1 MATAYLICHWAETF
15 ETSESRKIVGPLK
28 WVGIPTK
35 HDGTGYRSVIL
46 AKNGPLILCAWW
58 AMVQVAAKMPV
69 RGLLANEN
77 GPFDAE
83 RLAIK
88 TGLPQ
93 KIFGFALNL
102 LTNHRINWLQ
112 QVEWDENLPFAEN
125 CEHLGVNQRLSARVS
140 GHQRAPAGNGEPLSH
155 EGNAANPPTSA
166 GCSGVNGRH
175 QRMPADASGDQSVL
189 QDRTLQEKTG
199 EEKTLSSASERAS
212 RPGAELITDY
222 ETAQQ
227 VISEHVFRETDPGR
241 WSHQAMEGLSHHLPI
256 RRKDVKLV
264 SWFHRIPPDDSV
276 QELKTRRQ
284 SPGTLMPNWSD
295 EVIRARRFREKIGA
309 GMSDPDRAKKEPA
322 RWKEFFRWKYG
333 EDIRLP
339 ERFDQLGGDQL
350 REWETEHEKFEAEAA
365 KK

>member
-1 MATAYLICHWAETF
+1 MRVIQICNWDETF
-15 ETSESRKIVGPLK
+15 ETRSEKYRPKGPLP
-28 WVGIPTK
+28 WVAIPTK
-35 HDGTGYRSVIL
+35 HDGTGYKTVL
-46 AKNGPLILCAWW
+46 LDKNGPLILCAWW
-58 AMVQVAAKMPV
+58 AMVQVAAKMPD
-69 RGLLANEN
+69 RGVLANEN

-88 TGLPQ
+88 TGLPL
-93 KIFGFALNL
+93 KIFKLAFDL
-102 LTNHRINWLQ
+102 LANQRINWIRWL
-112 QVEWDENLPFAEN
+112 EWDENLSFAQFRES
-125 CEHLGVNQRLSARVS
+125 LRASARVS
-140 GHQRAPAGNGEPLSH
+140 ADSRETARVSGDDASSSTHEGNGEKPRESAQIVGDSRGSARISADSR
-155 EGNAANPPTSA
+155 ESAPT
-166 GCSGVNGRH
+166 G
-175 QRMPADASGDQSVL
+175 
-189 QDRTLQEKTG
+189 QDKTIQDNTHKTG
-199 EEKTLSSASERAS
+199 ARERES
-212 RPGAELITDY
+212 LPGAELITDY

-256 RRKDVKLV
+256 RRKDVKLM